1 MLFNQKWTFLKAA
14 PGTELPDIA
23 DQKNQFQA
31 VDIPHDWLIYQTKD
45 LYENSTGWY
54 RKILDTK
61 ELARVFELFGDE
73 DAIKVILFMLSL
85 DGNELV
91 RLVKKYELY
100 IKPVKTYVL
109 GDFYDSNE

>member
-61 ELARVFELFGDE
+61 ELGLKVGER
-73 DAIKVILFMLSL
+73 VILRF
-85 DGNELV
+85 DGVYMDCDIL
-91 RLVKKYELY
+91 
-100 IKPVKTYVL
+100 IK
-109 GDFYDSNE
+109 